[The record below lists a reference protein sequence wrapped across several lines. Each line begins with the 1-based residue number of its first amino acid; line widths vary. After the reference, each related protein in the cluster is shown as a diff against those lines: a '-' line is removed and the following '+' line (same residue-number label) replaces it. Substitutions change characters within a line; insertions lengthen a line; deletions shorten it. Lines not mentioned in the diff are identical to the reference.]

1 MDNIIYGR
9 NPVLEALKSGREIEK
24 LLMLKNSEGSAKKI
38 EAMARDLKIP
48 IQYVDKAALDRVAL
62 NPEGVGNH
70 QGVAIYTS
78 ASRYYE
84 VDDLLAAAAAKGEAP
99 FLVLLDGVEDPHNLG
114 AILRTADGAGVH
126 GVIIPKRRASGLTET
141 VAKASAGAIEY
152 VPTAKV
158 SNLAQT
164 IDQLKEKGLWI
175 AACDMDGTVY
185 HKADLTGPI
194 AIVIGGEGQGVGRLI
209 REKCDYVISIPMKG
223 KISSLNASNAAA
235 VLLYEIDRQR
245 SEKK

>member
-84 VDDLLAAAAAKGEAP
+84 VDDLLAAAEAKGEAP

>member
-1 MDNIIYGR
+1 MDNVIFGR
-9 NPVLEALKSGREIEK
+9 NPVMEALKSGREIEK

-38 EAMARDLKIP
+38 EAIARERRIP
-48 IQYVDKAALDRVAL
+48 IQYVDKAALDRITL
-62 NPEGVGNH
+62 SPEGAGSH

-84 VDDLLAAAAAKGEAP
+84 VEELLETAAEKGEDP

-126 GVIIPKRRASGLTET
+126 GVIIPKRRAAGLTET

-175 AACDMDGTVY
+175 AACDMNGTVY
-185 HKADLTGPI
+185 HKTDLTGPI
-194 AIVIGGEGQGVGRLI
+194 AVVIGGEGQGVGRLI

-223 KISSLNASNAAA
+223 KISSLNASNAGGGDP
-235 VLLYEIDRQR
+235 V
-245 SEKK
+245 